1 MVQSQAQVETRN
13 ASRYLVQLCKHFAHK
28 ISVEYDTRKG
38 RAEFPFGLCLME
50 AEDDRLILH
59 CEGAD
64 EAALNRVQDV
74 LQRHLEGF
82 AFRENPT
89 IEWKR

>member
-1 MVQSQAQVETRN
+1 
-13 ASRYLVQLCKHFAHK
+13 
-28 ISVEYDTRKG
+28 
-38 RAEFPFGLCLME
+38 ME

-64 EAALNRVQDV
+64 EAALDRVQDV